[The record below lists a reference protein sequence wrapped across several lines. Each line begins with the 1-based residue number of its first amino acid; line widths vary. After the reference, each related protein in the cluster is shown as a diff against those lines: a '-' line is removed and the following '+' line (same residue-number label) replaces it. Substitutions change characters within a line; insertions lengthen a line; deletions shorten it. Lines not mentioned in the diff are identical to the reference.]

1 MDLGGSGR
9 VTYQP
14 MFGRYRSRPT
24 VLRVVFYPYCLLAAG
39 KEGMKRDSQ
48 MGFGMGWIDTQ
59 HDAHADGYAAHGK
72 L

>member
-1 MDLGGSGR
+1 
-9 VTYQP
+9 
-14 MFGRYRSRPT
+14 

-39 KEGMKRDSQ
+39 KEGMKRDSL